1 MLLLKE
7 KNKYMNKTEILHE
20 ITTYKLIQ
28 LYNKTIKNTF

>member
-1 MLLLKE
+1 MLLLK
-7 KNKYMNKTEILHE
+7 KKIYLNKTEILHE